1 MYCGGTNPSI
11 SHFFLALDQHL
22 LSKKIVSKLK
32 VSVIRQTNTFSLNNW
47 KFLIFYIVSFKF
59 PGIPGNSRTDFREI
73 PVPGNENLSGNCPPY
88 FLLELGFAIERSEI
102 NLGCSDVPND
112 FGHDRLA
119 CKEECERLRD
129 IILCC

>member
-1 MYCGGTNPSI
+1 MT
-11 SHFFLALDQHL
+11 H
-22 LSKKIVSKLK
+22 
-32 VSVIRQTNTFSLNNW
+32 
-47 KFLIFYIVSFKF
+47 
-59 PGIPGNSRTDFREI
+59 
-73 PVPGNENLSGNCPPY
+73 

-129 IILCC
+129 ILLCCYANYIAWISAEFEM